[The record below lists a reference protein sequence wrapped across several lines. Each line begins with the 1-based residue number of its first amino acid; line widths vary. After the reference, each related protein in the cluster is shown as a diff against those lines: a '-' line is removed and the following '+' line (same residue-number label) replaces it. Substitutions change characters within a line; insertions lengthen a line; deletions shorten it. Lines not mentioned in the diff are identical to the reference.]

1 MAGRGGKG
9 GTRAPSDAPAATPW
23 KVRFSPRLL
32 REDYDEVGHAAF
44 EVARTAI
51 NRKLKVDPA
60 GYGASLRSPLQGL
73 YKLKA
78 SHVRIVYHIEE
89 KKHEVWVLM
98 IGGRRDIRDEDQ
110 GEIIER
116 LGEERVAD
124 RERASVANAAAK
136 KRRPRR

>member
-1 MAGRGGKG
+1 MAGRGGKRG
-9 GTRAPSDAPAATPW
+9 PRAASDVPAGAPW

-32 REDYDEVGHAAF
+32 SEDYDEVGHAAF

-51 NRKLKVDPA
+51 NKKLKLDPE
-60 GYGASLRSPLQGL
+60 GYGTPLRSPLRGL

-98 IGGRRDIRDEDQ
+98 IGDRRDIWDEDQ

-116 LGEERVAD
+116 LGEERVGP
-124 RERASVANAAAK
+124 RAGLGRQS
-136 KRRPRR
+136 RSE

>member
-9 GTRAPSDAPAATPW
+9 GTPAAPW
-23 KVRFSPRLL
+23 TVRFSPRLL
-32 REDYDEVGHAAF
+32 SEDYDEVGHAAF

-51 NRKLKVDPA
+51 NKKLKVAPE
-60 GYGASLRSPLQGL
+60 GYGAPLRSPLQGL

-89 KKHEVWVLM
+89 KNHEVWVLM
-98 IGGRRDIRDEDQ
+98 IGDRRDIWDEDQ

-116 LGEERVAD
+116 LGEARVAD
-124 RERASVANAAAK
+124 RERGSVAKAAAK
-136 KRRPRR
+136 KRVPRR